1 MARSSTSQC
10 GTRCSEIV
18 WLAAMASRCDTP
30 DRIERSPASSRS
42 AASSTS
48 SAQPTTSRPCS
59 VRCDPDGVRAS
70 SVTPVARS
78 SVRIRADSAC
88 CETPSTEAAAAIE
101 PCLPTSRSARSA
113 PRSCTVSAIGYKGN
127 LYPYKGRRLPAGH
140 RGSEAGSAMNAV
152 THPRRV
158 VAHPLRPIRPA
169 ASPSVTLTVGRR
181 ARGVAPGLAL
191 AVAVAAVATVIGQ
204 CVPLVGSAVP
214 GAVIGAV
221 IALVIKPG
229 ARLAAGVKFSSTFLL
244 QCSVVLLGTQ
254 LSIGEAARVGVSSL
268 PVMLGTLAVCLS
280 AAWLYGRLLGI
291 PRDLRTLI
299 GVGTGICGGSAIAAV
314 SPVIEAASTDVAYA
328 ISTIFLF
335 NIAAVLA
342 FPLIGHAIG
351 MSQQSFGLFAGTA
364 VNDTSSV
371 VATATTYG
379 AAAAN
384 HAIVVKLVR
393 TLMII
398 PICLGLAGLT
408 ARRKRAEEATGA
420 AAAAP
425 SPGPAPSPPLP
436 TPRSSTCRPSSSPS
450 PSPPSAC
457 PPTCPRC
464 ARPARGRCCSARCSG
479 SRSRRPASASSS

>member
-1 MARSSTSQC
+1 
-10 GTRCSEIV
+10 
-18 WLAAMASRCDTP
+18 
-30 DRIERSPASSRS
+30 
-42 AASSTS
+42 
-48 SAQPTTSRPCS
+48 
-59 VRCDPDGVRAS
+59 
-70 SVTPVARS
+70 
-78 SVRIRADSAC
+78 
-88 CETPSTEAAAAIE
+88 
-101 PCLPTSRSARSA
+101 
-113 PRSCTVSAIGYKGN
+113 
-127 LYPYKGRRLPAGH
+127 
-140 RGSEAGSAMNAV
+140 MNAV
-152 THPRRV
+152 THPRAAAPRTL
-158 VAHPLRPIRPA
+158 PEPA
-169 ASPSVTLTVGRR
+169 ASPPALPPPAAARPAAVPPG
-181 ARGVAPGLAL
+181 ARGLAPGLAL
-191 AVAVAAVATVIGQ
+191 AVAVAAVATVAGQ
-204 CVPLVGSAVP
+204 HVPLVGSAVP

-221 IALVIKPG
+221 IALVRKPG
-229 ARLAAGVKFSSTFLL
+229 ARLAPGLKCASSFVL

-254 LSIGEAARVGVSSL
+254 LSIAQAARVGLASL

-335 NIAAVLA
+335 NIAAVLV

-408 ARRKRAEEATGA
+408 ARRQRAGA
-420 AAAAP
+420 AVGTVPAASAVGTVPAASAVSAARAAPASPAAARM
-425 SPGPAPSPPLP
+425 SPLRAVRLVPWFLIGFVVAAALNSAGAIPEASHGALQHGSVFLVAVALSAIGLSTNVPALR
-436 TPRSSTCRPSSSPS
+436 T
-450 PSPPSAC
+450 A
-457 PPTCPRC
+457 
-464 ARPARGRCCSARCSG
+464 G
-479 SRSRRPASASSS
+479 SRPLLLGALLWITVAVASLGLQALTGTLG

>member
-1 MARSSTSQC
+1 
-10 GTRCSEIV
+10 
-18 WLAAMASRCDTP
+18 
-30 DRIERSPASSRS
+30 
-42 AASSTS
+42 
-48 SAQPTTSRPCS
+48 
-59 VRCDPDGVRAS
+59 
-70 SVTPVARS
+70 
-78 SVRIRADSAC
+78 
-88 CETPSTEAAAAIE
+88 
-101 PCLPTSRSARSA
+101 
-113 PRSCTVSAIGYKGN
+113 
-127 LYPYKGRRLPAGH
+127 
-140 RGSEAGSAMNAV
+140 MNAV
-152 THPRRV
+152 THPR
-158 VAHPLRPIRPA
+158 AATPDTLGEPLPPRAPRPTPRP
-169 ASPSVTLTVGRR
+169 GRRPHR
-181 ARGVAPGLAL
+181 ARGIGPGLAL
-191 AVAVAAVATVIGQ
+191 AVGVAAVATVVGQ
-204 CVPLVGSAVP
+204 HVPLVGSAVP

-229 ARLAAGVKFSSTFLL
+229 ARLAPGLKYASSFVL

-254 LSIGEAARVGVSSL
+254 LSIAEAARVGVASL

-335 NIAAVLA
+335 NIAAVLV

-398 PICLGLAGLT
+398 PICLGLTALT
-408 ARRKRAEEATGA
+408 ARRSRVGTASGTVSGAVGTAGGA
-420 AAAAP
+420 AASA
-425 SPGPAPSPPLP
+425 PAP
-436 TPRSSTCRPSSSPS
+436 T
-450 PSPPSAC
+450 
-457 PPTCPRC
+457 
-464 ARPARGRCCSARCSG
+464 PARMSPLRVIRLVPWFLIGFVAAAALNSAGVIPSG
-479 SRSRRPASASSS
+479 SHGPLQHVSVFLVAVALSAIGLSTNVPALRKAGPRPLLLGALLWITVAAASLGLQALTGTLG